1 MSGLRRSVIRQRQ
14 EFLERKQKEGVQASI
29 HARKQQLKSAIENA
43 KPLPGH
49 LYRDAVTLK
58 KFVELDDEETAKL
71 RTTVDDEYAL
81 AGVEDPKILVTT
93 SRDPSQKLMEFTK
106 EVRLML
112 PNAVRM
118 NRGGIAVQ
126 QVMDAARRDNFSDVV
141 IISESK
147 GVPDSLTV
155 SHLPLGP
162 TVVFTLHNI
171 VTRHDIENVGPMSEQ
186 APHLI
191 FENFTTKLGLRIR
204 DVLKYLFPVPR
215 VDATRVLT
223 FDNNADYISFRHH
236 TFVKRGEKVTLSE
249 VGPRF
254 EMQPFRVLL
263 GTIDMPDAETEWV
276 MHPFL
281 NSSKR
286 RRVL

>member
-14 EFLERKQKEGVQASI
+14 EFLDRKQKETVHESI
-29 HARKQQLKSAIENA
+29 HARKEQLRSALDNA
-43 KPLPGH
+43 TPLPGH
-49 LYRDAVTLK
+49 LKKDAVTLK
-58 KFVELDDEETAKL
+58 KFVELDDDQTKRL

-81 AGVEDPKILVTT
+81 AGVQDPKVLVTT

-112 PNAVRM
+112 PNSTRM
-118 NRGGIAVQ
+118 NRGGIGVG
-126 QVMDAARRDNFSDVV
+126 QVAEAARRDNYTDIVV
-141 IISESK
+141 ISESK

-171 VTRHDIENVGPMSEQ
+171 VTRHDIEGVGPMSEQ

-191 FENFTTKLGLRIR
+191 FENFSTKLGHRIR
-204 DVLKYLFPVPR
+204 DVLKFLFPVPR
-215 VDATRVLT
+215 VDSSRVLT
-223 FDNNADYISFRHH
+223 FDNTNDYISFRHH
-236 TFVKRGEKVTLSE
+236 TFVKKGDKVTLTE

-254 EMQPFRVLL
+254 ELQPFRVLL